1 MLCSVSPPAVLWAQ
15 RNSTIFLTICLED
28 CREPVLQ
35 INPSN
40 IYFRGVGGT
49 ERKEHEVNIE
59 LYKEIVPDVRAYFFF
74 YQFRNYIRNP
84 LILFH
89 YTAVKTIPN
98 R

>member
-1 MLCSVSPPAVLWAQ
+1 MIFRSVSPPAVLWAQ

-59 LYKEIVPDVRAYFFF
+59 LYKDIVPEVRAIISF
-74 YQFRNYIRNP
+74 IR
-84 LILFH
+84 FQ
-89 YTAVKTIPN
+89 IP
-98 R
+98 RD